1 MPFRARTDDVSRSWM
16 RLPDLGPR
24 GHVVFGF
31 PSIFPIFLKA
41 GNGKIPRIFT
51 IVANGADRLIC
62 RAPVFDHRNLD
73 LVATRF
79 SVIPDFLRN
88 GMFGN
93 SRIEYTCT
101 GYRRAQTYPITV
113 CVTDPVPE
121 LCPGE
126 YVRAYLRF
134 GFSWFPPKRE
144 AAGGSTMSQS
154 TTLKGANRMTGSAP
168 RLDVGIWDLVAT
180 RFPVFPDFRRNGPRE
195 KSRTR
200 HNTAHRCSAPGDAKN
215 VGSPIAFELHLRNT
229 SAAASIPVFRR
240 CGRTRNPEG
249 ARKAS
254 PGCPSGRAANGL

>member
-1 MPFRARTDDVSRSWM
+1 
-16 RLPDLGPR
+16 
-24 GHVVFGF
+24 
-31 PSIFPIFLKA
+31 
-41 GNGKIPRIFT
+41 
-51 IVANGADRLIC
+51 
-62 RAPVFDHRNLD
+62 
-73 LVATRF
+73 
-79 SVIPDFLRN
+79 
-88 GMFGN
+88 MFGN

-180 RFPVFPDFRRNGPRE
+180 RFPVFPVSGRNRPRKIPE
-195 KSRTR
+195 LGTTL
-200 HNTAHRCSAPGDAKN
+200 HTDA
-215 VGSPIAFELHLRNT
+215 LHPATPKCRVADRFPSYTSGNT
-229 SAAASIPVFRR
+229 SAAASIRFSGDCEP
-240 CGRTRNPEG
+240 GIAEG
-249 ARKAS
+249 ATS
-254 PGCPSGRAANGL
+254 PGCPSGRAAEWAIALHATTSGSGTRQPDFRFFRFLWIGKREKSRTSPNDVGATTTGAKPGA